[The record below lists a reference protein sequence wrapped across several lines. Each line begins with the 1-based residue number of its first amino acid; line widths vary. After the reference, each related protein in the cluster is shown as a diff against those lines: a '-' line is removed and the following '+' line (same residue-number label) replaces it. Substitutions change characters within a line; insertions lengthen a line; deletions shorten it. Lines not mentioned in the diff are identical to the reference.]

1 MKVRLNVFDRV
12 LLLNILP
19 EATNNIYFGIYQDF
33 LKKLSFTEE
42 ELAKYQIFEDGDGR
56 VKWKNSTR
64 KTFDICSKIYDIV
77 CAYLEDCKKK
87 NLLEEEHM
95 ELYEK
100 FHR

>member
-1 MKVRLNVFDRV
+1 MFLIGFFFLTFYRRQQIIS
-12 LLLNILP
+12 IL
-19 EATNNIYFGIYQDF
+19 EFIKIF